1 MDYNIIKFFIF
12 FICIISSTKQDIIN
26 IIKISNMGTHEFNLN
41 KTHII
46 IQFDCTPYFKNDN
59 RNMYISFNN
68 GWNADLYIFY
78 DQSKINNNSDIKY
91 PGYGYDQYMKHNG
104 TKGIYLNP
112 KQNIVYLVFTS
123 FYLELSSFSVQCF
136 NLNGYYDLSYLNQ
149 YTFSFPQSELYF
161 TFRYRKQFLK
171 PQLISFAYSKDG
183 FKKPK
188 TILYNSNRDQLKVV
202 EKFYG
207 GFCFR
212 NINIDQ
218 FFIKAEVSGIEN
230 QIINFLMDDYSN
242 LKLIRPWSSIH
253 SDTWSK
259 YNSYVYFVD
268 TPNIYEDEVKFESNL
283 NISDYIYYYY
293 LNETEYEEIKS
304 EIFYKENI
312 TQDFSG
318 KVRYEN
324 FQLTIPTNKTFKQL
338 AFRINAESKKSKY
351 YYLNAIY
358 YSSKEINT
366 STKYSL
372 EFGQRPYYIF
382 NYNQKRYFNNSL
394 NGFISAHLIGADI
407 LCSLYEYSKITDIN
421 VDLIKGKKGNF
432 EGKNWKY
439 FNYESG
445 DIYFLITNFGKTQS
459 IKTFYIENNNEY
471 YNITS
476 DFNFNSTYS
485 FYMQFNNTR
494 NQHLTFSLTPQ
505 YYHYVYFN
513 ITPTDLRSSVSVLA
527 SNNNIISPVD
537 NKYYFL
543 NSIDSILFKIYLS
556 SDNDFNEFKVNIGKL
571 DELPNN
577 TDKTIT
583 KTYCVIIVI
592 IIGAI
597 QVLLFIIYMFH
608 LNCKRKILN
617 IGPIQNQELNDM
629 INE

>member
-1 MDYNIIKFFIF
+1 MEYNIIKFFTY
-12 FICIISSTKQDIIN
+12 FICIISFAKTDIIN
-26 IIKISNMGTHEFNLN
+26 IIRISNMGTHEFNLN
-41 KTHII
+41 KTHAI

-59 RNMYISFNN
+59 RNIYISFKN

-78 DQSKINNNSDIKY
+78 DQSKINNNSDIKT

-123 FYLELSSFSVQCF
+123 FNIELSSFFVQCL
-136 NLNGYYDLSYLNQ
+136 NLNSYYDLSYLKQ
-149 YTFSFPQSELYF
+149 YPFPFPQSEFYF
-161 TFRYRKQFLK
+161 TFKYRKQIAR
-171 PQLISFAYSKDG
+171 PQLISFAYSKKG
-183 FKKPK
+183 FNKPK
-188 TILYNSNRDQLKVV
+188 TILYDKNKVQLKVV
-202 EKFYG
+202 ENFYG

-212 NINIDQ
+212 KINVDE
-218 FFIKAEVSGIEN
+218 FFIKAEVSGVEN
-230 QIINFLMDDYSN
+230 QNIYFLMDDYSN
-242 LKLIRPWSSIH
+242 LKIIRPLYRIDYDS
-253 SDTWSK
+253 WSK
-259 YNSYVYFVD
+259 YSSYVYFVD

-283 NISDYIYYYY
+283 NINDYIYYYY

-318 KVRYEN
+318 KARYEN
-324 FQLTIPTNKTFKQL
+324 FHLTIPTNKTFKQL
-338 AFRINAESKKSKY
+338 AFRINAESKKGKY
-351 YYLNAIY
+351 YYLEAIY

-394 NGFISAHLIGADI
+394 SGFISAHLIGADI
-407 LCSLYEYSKITDIN
+407 LCSLYVYSKITDIN
-421 VDLIKGKKGNF
+421 VDLIRGKRGNF
-432 EGKNWKY
+432 EGKNWKS

-445 DIYFLITNFGKTQS
+445 DIYFLITNFLKTKS

-476 DFNFNSTYS
+476 DFNFNQTYS

-494 NQHLTFSLTPQ
+494 NQHLTFSLTPK

-513 ITPTDLRSSVSVLA
+513 ITPTELRSSVSVLT
-527 SNNNIISPVD
+527 SKNNIIVPVN

-543 NSIDSILFKIYLS
+543 NSIDNILFKIFLS
-556 SDNDFNEFKVNIGKL
+556 SDNVFEEFNIKIGKL
-571 DELPNN
+571 DELPND
-577 TDKTIT
+577 TDKTII
-583 KTYCVIIVI
+583 KTYFVLAII

-597 QVLLFIIYMFH
+597 QILMFIIYIFH
-608 LNCKRKILN
+608 LNCKRKKLN
-617 IGPIQNQELNDM
+617 IGQIQNQEL
-629 INE
+629 IE